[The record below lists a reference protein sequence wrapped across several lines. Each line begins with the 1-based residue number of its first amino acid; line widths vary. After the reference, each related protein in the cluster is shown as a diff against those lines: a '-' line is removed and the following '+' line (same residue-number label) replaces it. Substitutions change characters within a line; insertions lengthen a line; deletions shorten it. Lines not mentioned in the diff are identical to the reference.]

1 MGERILCCRT
11 HLESPRVSFLLPVT
25 SPTHHN
31 QPWPEEGHSL
41 LSSMEGCSMCMV
53 CNPQAT
59 LFLWLGA
66 ALLSLTW
73 EHEGRETDG
82 LVTPETSERKQKTHS
97 VHPYSMQMLVS
108 SKILINLV
116 WMASSKFHFV
126 CVCIPKWELGLSWA
140 SFSFNESFGNT
151 PRHSVQISHTW
162 FKSVRLKS
170 VQHRKGNGRTQKF
183 HPAISTGMEESLNDY
198 KPSPHRTPK
207 PWTSPVLLEL
217 KECFCCWNQAL
228 LVNSNWGSSTW
239 LNCRLL
245 WKQAWMERININCI
259 FYG

>member
-1 MGERILCCRT
+1 MK
-11 HLESPRVSFLLPVT
+11 RVHGLQPPGHPLPVAGSCT
-25 SPTHHN
+25 PVLDLGTWRQRSRRSGN
-31 QPWPEEGHSL
+31 SRDIWEEAKDTLCASL
-41 LSSMEGCSMCMV
+41 FCANV
-53 CNPQAT
+53 
-59 LFLWLGA
+59 
-66 ALLSLTW
+66 
-73 EHEGRETDG
+73 
-82 LVTPETSERKQKTHS
+82 S
-97 VHPYSMQMLVS
+97 V
-108 SKILINLV
+108 IENINKSCYV
-116 WMASSKFHFV
+116 WTASSKFHFV
-126 CVCIPKWELGLSWA
+126 CVCIPKWELGLNWA
-140 SFSFNESFGNT
+140 SFSFSESFGNT

-183 HPAISTGMEESLNDY
+183 HPAVSTGMEESLNDY